1 MEQQQREMMLL
12 NVPGTALSVRLPMA
26 GVGRFR
32 VENRWF
38 SMNIR
43 GSEDNIVDK
52 PVDVDDNTL
61 ETDDIQS
68 AFIHDL
74 DYTIPKMDCRI
85 KNPELL
91 PYIGSV
97 IPTEG
102 AMRILNMI
110 LRIVEPMLKDVGGD

>member
-1 MEQQQREMMLL
+1 
-12 NVPGTALSVRLPMA
+12 
-26 GVGRFR
+26 
-32 VENRWF
+32 
-38 SMNIR
+38 MNIR

-61 ETDDIQS
+61 ETDDTQS

>member
-1 MEQQQREMMLL
+1 
-12 NVPGTALSVRLPMA
+12 
-26 GVGRFR
+26 
-32 VENRWF
+32 
-38 SMNIR
+38 MNIR

-52 PVDVDDNTL
+52 LVDVEDNTL
-61 ETDDIQS
+61 ETDDIPS

-97 IPTEG
+97 IPTED

-110 LRIVEPMLKDVGGD
+110 FCIVEPMLKDVGGD